1 MKLDEGNLGDL
12 ARGCGIFGAGGG
24 GGPSL
29 GYLMALHAIRELRPN
44 DVVAPA
50 ELPHDRRALPPIG
63 VVALD
68 ELPDD
73 GLVIPTAMM
82 GAPTVMAEK
91 IANGDEGRRLRDRYE
106 QLLGRPVAAM
116 MCLELGGINGVL
128 PAAWARR
135 AGLPLVD
142 ADLMGRAVPQLE
154 MCFPHGH
161 GRARTPGGPCG

>member
-24 GGPSL
+24 GDPSL
-29 GYLMALHAIRELRPN
+29 GYLMALHAIRELG
-44 DVVAPA
+44 
-50 ELPHDRRALPPIG
+50 PID